1 MTIRVPGTQVP
12 NDMLTEFGITRNTN
26 NLDLQGADGRY
37 LGVIGNEHY
46 GNVVTDWFISLIDNG
61 SI

>member
-12 NDMLTEFGITRNTN
+12 NDMLAEFGTTRNAN
-26 NLDLQGADGRY
+26 SLDLQGADGHY

-46 GNVVTDWFISLIDNG
+46 GNVMADWFISLIDNG